1 MNWEVKTM
9 RSVTSYFNRDLLRG
23 ALLRTWPLWAAYTL
37 IWLFLLPVTLFIHL
51 SDRHIVYSRP
61 TLSYE
66 LLNTG
71 LSSGVMM
78 AAVFGIFFAMA
89 MFAYLTSPRATN
101 GMHAMPIRREGL
113 FLTHYLA
120 GLFCQVVTLLV
131 SFALAALVTAAFGVF
146 DGYAVGTG
154 LLLCVLLVLFFY
166 SFGVL
171 CMVCVGQILAGAVFY
186 GILNFL
192 FVGMEALLRSFAGN
206 FLYGYDGR
214 SSAFSTAPLSPLV
227 EIVRSLSVVYV
238 YDDAGTRFGTSYYSM
253 TYDGIDPIGPI
264 GVRVFGLGTLAAYAA
279 AGLVLAALALLL
291 YRKRRSEMTGNTVA
305 IGWLRPVFKY
315 GVALCSAFSLG
326 QLLSYFVFEL
336 TDSTYTAGALIGTI
350 ACMIFAGLIGYYAA
364 EMLLKKSFRVFKTSW
379 KGALATSAVLILI
392 GLSFPLDL
400 TGYQTRVP
408 EQSDIVSA
416 TVNLYGGNVSGSFDL
431 SGQESIAL
439 LRDAH
444 CAVITDKARQTEYN
458 RRYVPF
464 DGDTCT
470 LRITYELADGT
481 ELFRT
486 YDLSIDEALL
496 SDPSS
501 PESTLTKLAN
511 CTEITRARVLG
522 GWVPDN
528 LEELRITGG
537 YLNCSYYSDGKYS
550 HSQEAELNAAQANSA
565 FTALMQDCAAGSI
578 ESADLFT
585 ADENDCEYYLS
596 LELWYFD
603 PSDNEVRASAA
614 THAGE
619 DLYNGSFYLRVTP
632 GMVSTLRVLRG
643 LDLIELP

>member
-1 MNWEVKTM
+1 M
-9 RSVTSYFNRDLLRG
+9 RSVTSYFNRELLRG
-23 ALLRTWPLWAAYTL
+23 ALQRTWPLWAAYTL
-37 IWLFLLPVTLFIHL
+37 IWLFLLPVTLFIRL

-71 LSSGVMM
+71 LPTGVMM

-89 MFAYLTSPRATN
+89 MFAYLTNPRATN

-146 DGYAVGTG
+146 DGYAVGMG

-214 SSAFSTAPLSPLV
+214 SSAFSTAPLSPPV
-227 EIVRSLSVVYV
+227 EIASSLSVSYV
-238 YDDAGTRFGTSYYSM
+238 
-253 TYDGIDPIGPI
+253 YDGIDPIG
-264 GVRVFGLGTLAAYAA
+264 VRVFHLGTFAAYAA

-379 KGALATSAVLILI
+379 KGALATSAILILI

-416 TVNLYGGNVSGSFDL
+416 TVDLYGGNVSGSFNL

-464 DGDTCT
+464 DGDTCM

-481 ELFRT
+481 ELFRS
-486 YDLSIDEALL
+486 YDLSTDEALL

-501 PESTLTKLAN
+501 PESALTKLAN

-522 GWVPDN
+522 GWVPDH

-565 FTALMQDCAAGSI
+565 FTALMQDCDAGSI
-578 ESADLFT
+578 ESADLF
-585 ADENDCEYYLS
+585 AAEEDDCEYYLS

-603 PSDNEVRASAA
+603 PSDSEARASA
-614 THAGE
+614 TKHTGE
-619 DLYNGSFYLRVTP
+619 ELYNGSFYLRVTP
-632 GMVSTLRVLRG
+632 DMVSTLRALRG
-643 LDLIELP
+643 LNLIELP

>member
-1 MNWEVKTM
+1 M
-9 RSVTSYFNRDLLRG
+9 RSVTSYFNRELLRG
-23 ALLRTWPLWAAYTL
+23 ALQRTWPLWAAYTL
-37 IWLFLLPVTLFIHL
+37 IWLLLLPVTIFIRL

-66 LLNTG
+66 LLSTG
-71 LSSGVMM
+71 LPSGVMM

-89 MFAYLTSPRATN
+89 MFAYLTNSRATN

-146 DGYAVGTG
+146 DGYAVGMG

-192 FVGMEALLRSFAGN
+192 FVGMEVLLRSFAGN

-214 SSAFSTAPLSPLV
+214 SSAFSTAPLSPPV
-227 EIVRSLSVVYV
+227 EIASSLSVSYV
-238 YDDAGTRFGTSYYSM
+238 
-253 TYDGIDPIGPI
+253 YDGIDPIG
-264 GVRVFGLGTLAAYAA
+264 VRVFHLGTFAAYAA

-315 GVALCSAFSLG
+315 GVAFCSAFSLG

-400 TGYQTRVP
+400 TGYQSRVP

-416 TVNLYGGNVSGSFDL
+416 TVDLYGGNVSGSFNL

-464 DGDTCT
+464 NGDTCT

-481 ELFRT
+481 ELFRS

-501 PESTLTKLAN
+501 PESALTKLAN

-522 GWVPDN
+522 GWVPDH

-565 FTALMQDCAAGSI
+565 FTALMQDCDAGSI
-578 ESADLFT
+578 ESADLF
-585 ADENDCEYYLS
+585 AAEEDDCEYYLS

-603 PSDNEVRASAA
+603 PSDSEARASA
-614 THAGE
+614 TKHTGE
-619 DLYNGSFYLRVTP
+619 ELYNGSFYLRVTP
-632 GMVSTLRVLRG
+632 DMVSTLRALRG
-643 LDLIELP
+643 LNLIELP

>member
-1 MNWEVKTM
+1 MQ
-9 RSVTSYFNRDLLRG
+9 SVTSYFNRELLRG
-23 ALLRTWPLWAAYTL
+23 ALQRTWPLWAAYTL
-37 IWLFLLPVTLFIHL
+37 IWLLLLPVTLFIRL

-66 LLNTG
+66 LLSTG
-71 LSSGVMM
+71 LPSGVMM

-89 MFAYLTSPRATN
+89 MFAYLTNPRATN

-146 DGYAVGTG
+146 DGYAVGMG

-192 FVGMEALLRSFAGN
+192 FVGMEVLLRSFAGN

-214 SSAFSTAPLSPLV
+214 SSAFSTAPLSPPV
-227 EIVRSLSVVYV
+227 EIASSLSVSYV
-238 YDDAGTRFGTSYYSM
+238 
-253 TYDGIDPIGPI
+253 YDGIDPIG
-264 GVRVFGLGTLAAYAA
+264 VRVFHLGTFAAYAA

-315 GVALCSAFSLG
+315 GVAFCSAFSLG

-416 TVNLYGGNVSGSFDL
+416 TVNLYGGNVSGSFNL

-470 LRITYELADGT
+470 IRITYELADGT
-481 ELFRT
+481 ELFRS
-486 YDLSIDEALL
+486 YDLSFDEALL

-501 PESTLTKLAN
+501 PESALTKLAN

-522 GWVPDN
+522 GWVPDH

-565 FTALMQDCAAGSI
+565 FTALMQDCDAGSI
-578 ESADLFT
+578 ESADLF
-585 ADENDCEYYLS
+585 AAEEDDCEYCLS

-603 PSDNEVRASAA
+603 PSDSEARASA
-614 THAGE
+614 TKHTGE
-619 DLYNGSFYLRVTP
+619 ELYNGSFYLRVTP
-632 GMVSTLRVLRG
+632 DMVSTLRALRG
-643 LDLIELP
+643 LNLIELP

>member
-1 MNWEVKTM
+1 M
-9 RSVTSYFNRDLLRG
+9 RSVTSYFNRELLRG
-23 ALLRTWPLWAAYTL
+23 ALQRTWPLWAAYTL
-37 IWLFLLPVTLFIHL
+37 IWLLLLPVTLFIRL

-66 LLNTG
+66 LLSTG
-71 LSSGVMM
+71 LPSGVMM

-89 MFAYLTSPRATN
+89 MFAYLTNSRATN

-146 DGYAVGTG
+146 DGYAVGMG

-192 FVGMEALLRSFAGN
+192 FVGMEVLLRSFAGN

-214 SSAFSTAPLSPLV
+214 SSAFSTAPLSPPV
-227 EIVRSLSVVYV
+227 EIASSLSVSYV
-238 YDDAGTRFGTSYYSM
+238 
-253 TYDGIDPIGPI
+253 YDGIDPIG
-264 GVRVFGLGTLAAYAA
+264 VRVFHLGTFAAYAA

-400 TGYQTRVP
+400 TGYQSRVP

-416 TVNLYGGNVSGSFDL
+416 TVDLYGGNVSGSFNL

-464 DGDTCT
+464 DGDTCM

-481 ELFRT
+481 ELFRS
-486 YDLSIDEALL
+486 YDLSTDEALL

-501 PESTLTKLAN
+501 PESALTKLAN

-522 GWVPDN
+522 GWVPDH

-565 FTALMQDCAAGSI
+565 FTALMQDCDAGSI
-578 ESADLFT
+578 ESADLF
-585 ADENDCEYYLS
+585 AAEEDDCEYYLS

-603 PSDNEVRASAA
+603 PSDSEARASA
-614 THAGE
+614 TKHTGE
-619 DLYNGSFYLRVTP
+619 ELYNGSFYLRVTP
-632 GMVSTLRVLRG
+632 DMVSTLRALRG
-643 LDLIELP
+643 LNLIELP

>member
-1 MNWEVKTM
+1 M
-9 RSVTSYFNRDLLRG
+9 RSVTSYFNRELLRG
-23 ALLRTWPLWAAYTL
+23 ALQRTWPLWAAYTL
-37 IWLFLLPVTLFIHL
+37 IWLLLLPVTLFIRL

-66 LLNTG
+66 LLSTG
-71 LSSGVMM
+71 LPTGVMM

-89 MFAYLTSPRATN
+89 MFAYLTNSRATN

-146 DGYAVGTG
+146 DGYAVGMG

-192 FVGMEALLRSFAGN
+192 FVGMEVLLRSFAGN

-214 SSAFSTAPLSPLV
+214 SSAFSTAPLSPPV
-227 EIVRSLSVVYV
+227 EIASSLSVSYV
-238 YDDAGTRFGTSYYSM
+238 
-253 TYDGIDPIGPI
+253 YDGIDPIG
-264 GVRVFGLGTLAAYAA
+264 VRVFHLGTFAAYAA

-416 TVNLYGGNVSGSFDL
+416 TVDLYGGNVSGSFNL

-464 DGDTCT
+464 DGDTCM

-481 ELFRT
+481 ELFRS
-486 YDLSIDEALL
+486 YDLSTDEALL

-501 PESTLTKLAN
+501 PESALTKLAN

-522 GWVPDN
+522 GWVPDH

-550 HSQEAELNAAQANSA
+550 HNEEAELNAAQANSA
-565 FTALMQDCAAGSI
+565 FTALMQDCDAGSI
-578 ESADLFT
+578 ESADLF
-585 ADENDCEYYLS
+585 AAEEDDCEYYLS

-603 PSDNEVRASAA
+603 PSDSEARASA
-614 THAGE
+614 TKHTGE
-619 DLYNGSFYLRVTP
+619 ELYNGSFYLRVTP
-632 GMVSTLRVLRG
+632 DMVSTLRALRG
-643 LDLIELP
+643 LNLIELP

>member
-1 MNWEVKTM
+1 M
-9 RSVTSYFNRDLLRG
+9 RSVTSYFNRELLRG
-23 ALLRTWPLWAAYTL
+23 ALQRTWPLWAAYTL
-37 IWLFLLPVTLFIHL
+37 IWLLLLPVTLFIRL

-66 LLNTG
+66 LLSTG
-71 LSSGVMM
+71 LPFGVMM

-89 MFAYLTSPRATN
+89 MFAYLTNPRATN

-146 DGYAVGTG
+146 DGYAVGMG

-192 FVGMEALLRSFAGN
+192 FVGMEVLLRSFAGN

-214 SSAFSTAPLSPLV
+214 SSAFSTAPLSPPV
-227 EIVRSLSVVYV
+227 EIASSLSVSYV
-238 YDDAGTRFGTSYYSM
+238 
-253 TYDGIDPIGPI
+253 YDGIDPIG
-264 GVRVFGLGTLAAYAA
+264 VRVFHLGTFAAYAA

-416 TVNLYGGNVSGSFDL
+416 TVDLYGGNVSGSFNL

-464 DGDTCT
+464 DGDTCM

-481 ELFRT
+481 ELFRS

-501 PESTLTKLAN
+501 PESALTKLVN

-522 GWVPDN
+522 GWVPDH

-550 HSQEAELNAAQANSA
+550 HNQEAELNAAQANSA
-565 FTALMQDCAAGSI
+565 FTALMQDCDAGSI
-578 ESADLFT
+578 ESADLF
-585 ADENDCEYYLS
+585 AAEEDDCEYYLS

-603 PSDNEVRASAA
+603 PSDSEARASA
-614 THAGE
+614 TKHTGE
-619 DLYNGSFYLRVTP
+619 ELYNGSFYLRVTP
-632 GMVSTLRVLRG
+632 DMVSTLRALRG
-643 LDLIELP
+643 LNLIELP

>member
-1 MNWEVKTM
+1 MQ
-9 RSVTSYFNRDLLRG
+9 SVTSYFNRELLRG
-23 ALLRTWPLWAAYTL
+23 ALQRTWPLWAAYTL
-37 IWLFLLPVTLFIHL
+37 IWLLLLPVTLFIRL

-66 LLNTG
+66 LLSTG
-71 LSSGVMM
+71 LPSGVMM

-89 MFAYLTSPRATN
+89 MFAYLTNPRATN

-146 DGYAVGTG
+146 DGYAVGMG

-214 SSAFSTAPLSPLV
+214 SSAFSTAPLSPPV
-227 EIVRSLSVVYV
+227 EIASSLSVSYV
-238 YDDAGTRFGTSYYSM
+238 
-253 TYDGIDPIGPI
+253 YDGIDPIG
-264 GVRVFGLGTLAAYAA
+264 VRVFHLGTFAAYAA

-400 TGYQTRVP
+400 TGYQSRVP

-416 TVNLYGGNVSGSFDL
+416 TVDLYGGNVSGSFNL

-464 DGDTCT
+464 DGDTCM

-481 ELFRT
+481 ELFRS
-486 YDLSIDEALL
+486 YDLSTDEALL

-501 PESTLTKLAN
+501 PESALTKLAN

-522 GWVPDN
+522 GWVPDH

-565 FTALMQDCAAGSI
+565 FTALMQDCDAGSI
-578 ESADLFT
+578 ESADLF
-585 ADENDCEYYLS
+585 AAEEDDCEYYLS

-603 PSDNEVRASAA
+603 PSDSEARASA
-614 THAGE
+614 TKHTGE
-619 DLYNGSFYLRVTP
+619 ELYNGSFYLRVTP
-632 GMVSTLRVLRG
+632 DMVSTLRALRG
-643 LDLIELP
+643 LNLIELP

>member
-1 MNWEVKTM
+1 M

-71 LSSGVMM
+71 LPTGVMM

-89 MFAYLTSPRATN
+89 MFAYLTNPRATN

-146 DGYAVGTG
+146 DGYAVGMG

-214 SSAFSTAPLSPLV
+214 SSAFSTAPLSPPV
-227 EIVRSLSVVYV
+227 EIVSSLSVSYV
-238 YDDAGTRFGTSYYSM
+238 
-253 TYDGIDPIGPI
+253 YDGIDPIG
-264 GVRVFGLGTLAAYAA
+264 VRVLYLGTFAAYAA

-315 GVALCSAFSLG
+315 GVAFCSAFSLG

-416 TVNLYGGNVSGSFDL
+416 TVNLYGGNVSGSFNL
-431 SGQESIAL
+431 SEQESIAL

-444 CAVITDKARQTEYN
+444 CAVITDKAHQTEYN

-464 DGDTCT
+464 DGDACT

-481 ELFRT
+481 ELFRS

-501 PESTLTKLAN
+501 PESALTKLAN

-614 THAGE
+614 AHAGE

>member
-1 MNWEVKTM
+1 M
-9 RSVTSYFNRDLLRG
+9 RSVTSYFNRELLRG
-23 ALLRTWPLWAAYTL
+23 ALQRTWPLWAAYTL
-37 IWLFLLPVTLFIHL
+37 IWLLLLPVTLFIRL

-66 LLNTG
+66 LLSTG
-71 LSSGVMM
+71 LPSGAMM

-89 MFAYLTSPRATN
+89 LFAYLTNPRATN

-146 DGYAVGTG
+146 DGYAVGMG

-214 SSAFSTAPLSPLV
+214 SSAFSTAPLSPPV
-227 EIVRSLSVVYV
+227 EIASSLSVSYV
-238 YDDAGTRFGTSYYSM
+238 
-253 TYDGIDPIGPI
+253 YDGIDPIG
-264 GVRVFGLGTLAAYAA
+264 VRVFHLGTFAAYAA

-315 GVALCSAFSLG
+315 GVAFCSAFSLG

-416 TVNLYGGNVSGSFDL
+416 TVNLYGGNVSGSFNL

-481 ELFRT
+481 ELFRS

-501 PESTLTKLAN
+501 PESALTKLVN

-522 GWVPDN
+522 GWVPDH

-565 FTALMQDCAAGSI
+565 FTALMQDCDAGSI
-578 ESADLFT
+578 ESADLF
-585 ADENDCEYYLS
+585 AAEEDDCEYYLS

-603 PSDNEVRASAA
+603 PSDSEARASA
-614 THAGE
+614 TKHTGE
-619 DLYNGSFYLRVTP
+619 ELYNGSFYLRVTP
-632 GMVSTLRVLRG
+632 DMVSTLRALRG
-643 LDLIELP
+643 LNLIELP

>member
-1 MNWEVKTM
+1 M
-9 RSVTSYFNRDLLRG
+9 RSVTSYFNRELLRG
-23 ALLRTWPLWAAYTL
+23 ALQRTWPLWAAYTL
-37 IWLFLLPVTLFIHL
+37 IWLLLLPVTLFIRL

-66 LLNTG
+66 LLSTG
-71 LSSGVMM
+71 LPSGAMM

-89 MFAYLTSPRATN
+89 MFAYLTNPRATN

-146 DGYAVGTG
+146 DGYAVGMG

-192 FVGMEALLRSFAGN
+192 FVGMEVLLRSFAGN

-214 SSAFSTAPLSPLV
+214 SSAFSTAPLSPPV
-227 EIVRSLSVVYV
+227 EIASSLSVSYV
-238 YDDAGTRFGTSYYSM
+238 S
-253 TYDGIDPIGPI
+253 DGIDPIG
-264 GVRVFGLGTLAAYAA
+264 VRVFHLGTFAAYAA

-416 TVNLYGGNVSGSFDL
+416 TVDLYGGNVSGSFNL

-464 DGDTCT
+464 DGDTCM

-481 ELFRT
+481 ELFRS
-486 YDLSIDEALL
+486 YDLSTDEALL

-501 PESTLTKLAN
+501 PESALTKLAN

-522 GWVPDN
+522 GWVPDH

-550 HSQEAELNAAQANSA
+550 HNEEAELNAAQANSA
-565 FTALMQDCAAGSI
+565 FTALMQDCDAGSI
-578 ESADLFT
+578 ESADLF
-585 ADENDCEYYLS
+585 AAEEDDCEYYLS

-603 PSDNEVRASAA
+603 PSDSEARASA
-614 THAGE
+614 TKHTGE
-619 DLYNGSFYLRVTP
+619 ELYNGSFYLRVTP
-632 GMVSTLRVLRG
+632 DMVSTLRALRG
-643 LDLIELP
+643 LNLIELP

>member
-1 MNWEVKTM
+1 M
-9 RSVTSYFNRDLLRG
+9 RSVTSYFNRELLRG
-23 ALLRTWPLWAAYTL
+23 ALQRTWPLWAAYTL
-37 IWLFLLPVTLFIHL
+37 IWLLLLPVTLFIRL

-66 LLNTG
+66 LLSTG
-71 LSSGVMM
+71 LPSGAMM

-89 MFAYLTSPRATN
+89 MFAYLTNSRATN

-146 DGYAVGTG
+146 DGYAVGMG

-192 FVGMEALLRSFAGN
+192 FVGMEVLLRSFAGN

-214 SSAFSTAPLSPLV
+214 SSAFSTAPLSPPV
-227 EIVRSLSVVYV
+227 EIASSLSVSYV
-238 YDDAGTRFGTSYYSM
+238 
-253 TYDGIDPIGPI
+253 YDGIDPIG
-264 GVRVFGLGTLAAYAA
+264 VRVLYLGTFAAYAA

-315 GVALCSAFSLG
+315 GVAVCRAVSLG

-400 TGYQTRVP
+400 TGYQSRVP

-416 TVNLYGGNVSGSFDL
+416 TVDLYGGNVSGSFNL

-464 DGDTCT
+464 NGDTCT

-481 ELFRT
+481 ELFRS

-501 PESTLTKLAN
+501 PESALTKLAN

-522 GWVPDN
+522 GWVPDH

-550 HSQEAELNAAQANSA
+550 HNEEAELNAAQANSA
-565 FTALMQDCAAGSI
+565 FTALMQDCDAGSI
-578 ESADLFT
+578 ESADLF
-585 ADENDCEYYLS
+585 AAEEDDCEYYLS

-603 PSDNEVRASAA
+603 PSDSEARASA
-614 THAGE
+614 TKHTGE
-619 DLYNGSFYLRVTP
+619 ELYNGSFYLRVTP
-632 GMVSTLRVLRG
+632 DMVSTLRALRG
-643 LDLIELP
+643 LNLIELP

>member
-1 MNWEVKTM
+1 M
-9 RSVTSYFNRDLLRG
+9 RSVTSYFNRELLRG
-23 ALLRTWPLWAAYTL
+23 ALQRTWPLWAAYTL
-37 IWLFLLPVTLFIHL
+37 IWLFLLPVTLFIRL

-66 LLNTG
+66 LLSTG
-71 LSSGVMM
+71 LPSGVMM

-89 MFAYLTSPRATN
+89 LFAYLTNSRATN

-146 DGYAVGTG
+146 DGYAVGMG

-192 FVGMEALLRSFAGN
+192 FVGMEVLLRSFAGN

-214 SSAFSTAPLSPLV
+214 SSAFSTAPLSPPV
-227 EIVRSLSVVYV
+227 EIASSLSVSYV
-238 YDDAGTRFGTSYYSM
+238 
-253 TYDGIDPIGPI
+253 YDGIDPIG
-264 GVRVFGLGTLAAYAA
+264 VRVFHLGTFAAYAA

-408 EQSDIVSA
+408 EQNDIVSA
-416 TVNLYGGNVSGSFDL
+416 TVNLYGGNVRGSFNL

-464 DGDTCT
+464 NGDTCT

-481 ELFRT
+481 ELFRS
-486 YDLSIDEALL
+486 YDLSTDEALL

-501 PESTLTKLAN
+501 PESALTKLAN

-522 GWVPDN
+522 GWVPDH

-550 HSQEAELNAAQANSA
+550 HNEEAELNAAQANSA
-565 FTALMQDCAAGSI
+565 FTALMQDCDAGSI
-578 ESADLFT
+578 ESADLF
-585 ADENDCEYYLS
+585 AAEEDDCEYYLS

-603 PSDNEVRASAA
+603 PSDSEARASA
-614 THAGE
+614 TKHTGE
-619 DLYNGSFYLRVTP
+619 ELYNGSFYLRVTP
-632 GMVSTLRVLRG
+632 DMVSTLRALRG
-643 LDLIELP
+643 LNLIELP

>member
-1 MNWEVKTM
+1 M
-9 RSVTSYFNRDLLRG
+9 RSVTSYFNRELLRG
-23 ALLRTWPLWAAYTL
+23 ALQRTWPLWAAYTL
-37 IWLFLLPVTLFIHL
+37 IWLLLLPVTLFIRL

-66 LLNTG
+66 LLSTG
-71 LSSGVMM
+71 LPSGAMM

-89 MFAYLTSPRATN
+89 MFAYLTNSRATN

-146 DGYAVGTG
+146 DGYAVGIG

-192 FVGMEALLRSFAGN
+192 FVGMEVLLRSFAGN

-214 SSAFSTAPLSPLV
+214 SSAFSTAPLSPPV
-227 EIVRSLSVVYV
+227 EIASSLSVSYV
-238 YDDAGTRFGTSYYSM
+238 
-253 TYDGIDPIGPI
+253 YDGIDPIG
-264 GVRVFGLGTLAAYAA
+264 VRVLYLGTFAAYAA

-350 ACMIFAGLIGYYAA
+350 ACMIFAGLIGYYVA

-400 TGYQTRVP
+400 TGYQSRVP

-416 TVNLYGGNVSGSFDL
+416 TVDLYGGNVSGSFNL
-431 SGQESIAL
+431 SRQGSIAL

-464 DGDTCT
+464 DGDTCM

-481 ELFRT
+481 ELFRS
-486 YDLSIDEALL
+486 YDLSTDEALL

-501 PESTLTKLAN
+501 PESALTKLAN

-522 GWVPDN
+522 GWVPDH

-550 HSQEAELNAAQANSA
+550 HNEEAELNAAQANSA
-565 FTALMQDCAAGSI
+565 FTALMQDCDAGSI
-578 ESADLFT
+578 ESADLF
-585 ADENDCEYYLS
+585 AAEEDDCEYYLS

-603 PSDNEVRASAA
+603 PSDSEARASA
-614 THAGE
+614 TKHTGE
-619 DLYNGSFYLRVTP
+619 ELYNGSFYLRVTP
-632 GMVSTLRVLRG
+632 DMVSTLRALRG
-643 LDLIELP
+643 LNLIELP

>member
-1 MNWEVKTM
+1 M
-9 RSVTSYFNRDLLRG
+9 RSVTSYFNRELLRG
-23 ALLRTWPLWAAYTL
+23 ALQRTWPLWAAYTL
-37 IWLFLLPVTLFIHL
+37 IWLLLLPVTLFIRL

-71 LSSGVMM
+71 LPTGVMM

-89 MFAYLTSPRATN
+89 MFAYLTNPRATN

-146 DGYAVGTG
+146 DGYAVGMG

-214 SSAFSTAPLSPLV
+214 SSAFSTAPLSPPV
-227 EIVRSLSVVYV
+227 EIASSLSVSYV
-238 YDDAGTRFGTSYYSM
+238 
-253 TYDGIDPIGPI
+253 YDGIDPIG
-264 GVRVFGLGTLAAYAA
+264 VRVIYLGTFAAYAA

-416 TVNLYGGNVSGSFDL
+416 TVDLYGGNVSGSFNL

-481 ELFRT
+481 ELFRS

-501 PESTLTKLAN
+501 PESALTKLAN

-522 GWVPDN
+522 GWVPDH

-565 FTALMQDCAAGSI
+565 FTALMQDCDAGSI
-578 ESADLFT
+578 ESADLF
-585 ADENDCEYYLS
+585 AAEEDDCEYYLS

-603 PSDNEVRASAA
+603 PSDSEARASA
-614 THAGE
+614 TKHTGE
-619 DLYNGSFYLRVTP
+619 ELYNGSFYLRVTP
-632 GMVSTLRVLRG
+632 DMVSTLRALRG
-643 LDLIELP
+643 LNLIELP

>member
-1 MNWEVKTM
+1 MQ
-9 RSVTSYFNRDLLRG
+9 SVTSYFNRELLRG
-23 ALLRTWPLWAAYTL
+23 ALQRTWPLWAAYTL
-37 IWLFLLPVTLFIHL
+37 IWLLLLPVTIFIRL

-66 LLNTG
+66 LLSTG
-71 LSSGVMM
+71 LPTGVMM

-89 MFAYLTSPRATN
+89 MFAYLTNSRATN

-146 DGYAVGTG
+146 DGYAVGMG

-192 FVGMEALLRSFAGN
+192 FVGMEVLLRSFAGN

-214 SSAFSTAPLSPLV
+214 SSAFSTAPLSPPV
-227 EIVRSLSVVYV
+227 EIASSLSVSYV
-238 YDDAGTRFGTSYYSM
+238 
-253 TYDGIDPIGPI
+253 YDGIDPIG
-264 GVRVFGLGTLAAYAA
+264 VRVFHLGTFAAYAA

-315 GVALCSAFSLG
+315 GVAFCSAFSLG

-400 TGYQTRVP
+400 TGYQSRVP

-416 TVNLYGGNVSGSFDL
+416 TVDLYGGNVSGSFNL

-464 DGDTCT
+464 DGDTCM

-481 ELFRT
+481 ELFRS

-501 PESTLTKLAN
+501 PESALTKLAN

-522 GWVPDN
+522 GWVPDH

-550 HSQEAELNAAQANSA
+550 HNQEAELNAAQANSA
-565 FTALMQDCAAGSI
+565 FTALMQDCDAGSI
-578 ESADLFT
+578 ESADLF
-585 ADENDCEYYLS
+585 AAEEDDCEYYLS

-603 PSDNEVRASAA
+603 PSDSEARASA
-614 THAGE
+614 TKHTGE
-619 DLYNGSFYLRVTP
+619 ELYNGSFYLRVKP
-632 GMVSTLRVLRG
+632 DMVSTLRALRG
-643 LDLIELP
+643 LNLIELP

>member
-1 MNWEVKTM
+1 M
-9 RSVTSYFNRDLLRG
+9 RSVTSYFNRELLRG
-23 ALLRTWPLWAAYTL
+23 ALQRTWPLWAAYTL
-37 IWLFLLPVTLFIHL
+37 IWLLLLPVTLFIRL

-66 LLNTG
+66 LLSTG
-71 LSSGVMM
+71 LPSGVMM

-89 MFAYLTSPRATN
+89 MFAYLTNSRATN

-146 DGYAVGTG
+146 DGYAVGMG

-192 FVGMEALLRSFAGN
+192 FVGMEVLLRSFAGN

-214 SSAFSTAPLSPLV
+214 SSAFSTAPLSPPV
-227 EIVRSLSVVYV
+227 EIASSLSVSYV
-238 YDDAGTRFGTSYYSM
+238 
-253 TYDGIDPIGPI
+253 YDGIDPIG
-264 GVRVFGLGTLAAYAA
+264 VRVFHLGTFAAYAA

-416 TVNLYGGNVSGSFDL
+416 TVNLYGGNVRGSFNL

-464 DGDTCT
+464 NGDTCT

-481 ELFRT
+481 ELFRS
-486 YDLSIDEALL
+486 YDLSTDEALL

-501 PESTLTKLAN
+501 PESALTKLAN

-522 GWVPDN
+522 GWVPDH

-550 HSQEAELNAAQANSA
+550 HNEEAELNAAQANSA
-565 FTALMQDCAAGSI
+565 FTALMQDCDAGSI
-578 ESADLFT
+578 ESADLF
-585 ADENDCEYYLS
+585 AAEEDDCEYYLS

-603 PSDNEVRASAA
+603 PSDSEARASA
-614 THAGE
+614 TKHTGE
-619 DLYNGSFYLRVTP
+619 ELYNGSFYLRVTP
-632 GMVSTLRVLRG
+632 DMVSTLRALRG
-643 LDLIELP
+643 LNLIELP

>member
-1 MNWEVKTM
+1 M

-71 LSSGVMM
+71 LPTGVMM

-89 MFAYLTSPRATN
+89 MFAYLTNPRATN

-146 DGYAVGTG
+146 DGYAVGMG

-214 SSAFSTAPLSPLV
+214 SSAFSTAPLSPPV
-227 EIVRSLSVVYV
+227 EIASSLSVSYV
-238 YDDAGTRFGTSYYSM
+238 
-253 TYDGIDPIGPI
+253 YDGIDPIG
-264 GVRVFGLGTLAAYAA
+264 VRVFHLGTFAAYAA

-400 TGYQTRVP
+400 TGYQSRVP

-416 TVNLYGGNVSGSFDL
+416 TVDLYGGNVSGSFNL

-464 DGDTCT
+464 NGDTCT

-481 ELFRT
+481 ELFRS

-501 PESTLTKLAN
+501 PESALTKLAN

-522 GWVPDN
+522 GWVPDH

-550 HSQEAELNAAQANSA
+550 HNEEAELNAAQANSA
-565 FTALMQDCAAGSI
+565 FTALMQDCDAGSI
-578 ESADLFT
+578 ESADLF
-585 ADENDCEYYLS
+585 AAEEDDCEYYLS

-603 PSDNEVRASAA
+603 PSDSEARASA
-614 THAGE
+614 TKHTGE
-619 DLYNGSFYLRVTP
+619 ELYNGSFYLRVTP
-632 GMVSTLRVLRG
+632 DMVSTLRALRG
-643 LDLIELP
+643 LNLIELP

>member
-1 MNWEVKTM
+1 M
-9 RSVTSYFNRDLLRG
+9 RSVTSYFNRELLRG
-23 ALLRTWPLWAAYTL
+23 ALQRTWPLWAAYTL
-37 IWLFLLPVTLFIHL
+37 IWLLLLPVTLFIRL

-66 LLNTG
+66 LLSTG
-71 LSSGVMM
+71 LPSGAMM

-89 MFAYLTSPRATN
+89 MFAYLTNSRATN

-146 DGYAVGTG
+146 DGYAVGMG

-192 FVGMEALLRSFAGN
+192 FVGMEVLLRSFAGN

-214 SSAFSTAPLSPLV
+214 SSAFSTAPLSPPV
-227 EIVRSLSVVYV
+227 EIASSLSVSYV
-238 YDDAGTRFGTSYYSM
+238 
-253 TYDGIDPIGPI
+253 YDGIDPIG
-264 GVRVFGLGTLAAYAA
+264 VRVFHLGTFAAYAA

-315 GVALCSAFSLG
+315 GVAFCSAFSLG

-400 TGYQTRVP
+400 TGYQSRVP

-416 TVNLYGGNVSGSFDL
+416 TVDLYGGNVSGSFNL

-464 DGDTCT
+464 NGDTCT

-481 ELFRT
+481 ELFRS
-486 YDLSIDEALL
+486 YDLSTDEALL

-501 PESTLTKLAN
+501 PESALTKLAN

-522 GWVPDN
+522 GWVPDH

-550 HSQEAELNAAQANSA
+550 HNEEAELNAAQANSA
-565 FTALMQDCAAGSI
+565 FTALMQDCDAGSI
-578 ESADLFT
+578 ESADLF
-585 ADENDCEYYLS
+585 AAEEDDCEYYLS

-603 PSDNEVRASAA
+603 PSDSEARASA
-614 THAGE
+614 TKHTGE
-619 DLYNGSFYLRVTP
+619 ELYNGSFYLRVTP
-632 GMVSTLRVLRG
+632 DMVSTLRALRG
-643 LDLIELP
+643 LNLIELP

>member
-1 MNWEVKTM
+1 M
-9 RSVTSYFNRDLLRG
+9 RSVTSYFNRELLRG
-23 ALLRTWPLWAAYTL
+23 ALQRTWPLWAAYTL
-37 IWLFLLPVTLFIHL
+37 IWLLLLPVTIFIRL

-66 LLNTG
+66 LLSTG
-71 LSSGVMM
+71 LPSGAMM

-89 MFAYLTSPRATN
+89 MFAYLTNSRATN

-146 DGYAVGTG
+146 DGYAVGMG

-192 FVGMEALLRSFAGN
+192 FVGMEVLLRSFAGN

-214 SSAFSTAPLSPLV
+214 SSAFSTAPLSPPV
-227 EIVRSLSVVYV
+227 EIASSLSVSYV
-238 YDDAGTRFGTSYYSM
+238 
-253 TYDGIDPIGPI
+253 YDGIDPIG
-264 GVRVFGLGTLAAYAA
+264 VRVLYLGTFAAYAA

-400 TGYQTRVP
+400 TGYQSRVP

-416 TVNLYGGNVSGSFDL
+416 TVDLYGGNVSGSFNL

-481 ELFRT
+481 ELFRS

-501 PESTLTKLAN
+501 PESALTKLAN

-522 GWVPDN
+522 GWVPDH

-550 HSQEAELNAAQANSA
+550 HNEEAELNAAQANSA
-565 FTALMQDCAAGSI
+565 FTALMQDCDAGSI
-578 ESADLFT
+578 ESADLF
-585 ADENDCEYYLS
+585 AAEEDDCEYYLS

-603 PSDNEVRASAA
+603 PSDSEARASA
-614 THAGE
+614 TKHTGE
-619 DLYNGSFYLRVTP
+619 ELYNGSFYLRVTP
-632 GMVSTLRVLRG
+632 DMVSTLRALRG
-643 LDLIELP
+643 LNLIELP

>member
-1 MNWEVKTM
+1 M

-227 EIVRSLSVVYV
+227 EIVRSLSVVYI
-238 YDDAGTRFGTSYYSM
+238 YDDAGTRFGTTYYS
-253 TYDGIDPIGPI
+253 TAYDGIDPLGPI

-408 EQSDIVSA
+408 EQNDIVSA

-603 PSDNEVRASAA
+603 PSDNEARASAA
-614 THAGE
+614 AHAGE

>member
-1 MNWEVKTM
+1 M
-9 RSVTSYFNRDLLRG
+9 RSVTSYFNRELLRG
-23 ALLRTWPLWAAYTL
+23 ALQRTWPLGAAYTL
-37 IWLFLLPVTLFIHL
+37 IWLLLLPVTIFIRL

-66 LLNTG
+66 LLSTG
-71 LSSGVMM
+71 LPSGAMM

-89 MFAYLTSPRATN
+89 MFAYLTNSRATN

-146 DGYAVGTG
+146 DGYAVGMG

-192 FVGMEALLRSFAGN
+192 FVGMEVLLRSFAGN

-214 SSAFSTAPLSPLV
+214 SSAFSTAPLSPPV
-227 EIVRSLSVVYV
+227 EIASSLSVSYV
-238 YDDAGTRFGTSYYSM
+238 
-253 TYDGIDPIGPI
+253 YDGIDPIG
-264 GVRVFGLGTLAAYAA
+264 VRVFHLGTFAAYAA

-400 TGYQTRVP
+400 TGYQSRVP

-416 TVNLYGGNVSGSFDL
+416 TVDLYGGNVSGSFNL

-464 DGDTCT
+464 DGDTCM

-481 ELFRT
+481 ELFRS

-501 PESTLTKLAN
+501 PESALTKLAN

-522 GWVPDN
+522 GWVPDH

-550 HSQEAELNAAQANSA
+550 HNEEAELNAAQANSA
-565 FTALMQDCAAGSI
+565 FTALMQDCDAGSI
-578 ESADLFT
+578 ESADLF
-585 ADENDCEYYLS
+585 AAEEDDCEYYLS

-603 PSDNEVRASAA
+603 PSDSEARASA
-614 THAGE
+614 TKHTGE
-619 DLYNGSFYLRVTP
+619 ELYNGSFYLRVTP
-632 GMVSTLRVLRG
+632 DMVSTLRALRG
-643 LDLIELP
+643 LNLIELP

>member
-1 MNWEVKTM
+1 M
-9 RSVTSYFNRDLLRG
+9 RSVTSYFNRELLRG
-23 ALLRTWPLWAAYTL
+23 ALQRTWPLWAAYTL
-37 IWLFLLPVTLFIHL
+37 IWLFLLPVTLFIRL

-66 LLNTG
+66 LLSTG
-71 LSSGVMM
+71 LPSGVMM

-89 MFAYLTSPRATN
+89 MFAYLTNPRATN

-146 DGYAVGTG
+146 DGYAVGMG

-192 FVGMEALLRSFAGN
+192 FVGMEVLLRSFAGN

-214 SSAFSTAPLSPLV
+214 SSAFSTAPLSPPV
-227 EIVRSLSVVYV
+227 EIASSLSVSYV
-238 YDDAGTRFGTSYYSM
+238 
-253 TYDGIDPIGPI
+253 YDGIDPIG
-264 GVRVFGLGTLAAYAA
+264 VRVFHLGTFAAYAA

-315 GVALCSAFSLG
+315 GVAFCSAFSLG

-379 KGALATSAVLILI
+379 KGALATSAILILI

-416 TVNLYGGNVSGSFDL
+416 TVNLYGGNVRGSFNL

-464 DGDTCT
+464 NGDTCT

-481 ELFRT
+481 ELFRS
-486 YDLSIDEALL
+486 YDLSTDEALL

-501 PESTLTKLAN
+501 PESALTKLAN

-565 FTALMQDCAAGSI
+565 FTALMQDCDAGSI
-578 ESADLFT
+578 ESADLF
-585 ADENDCEYYLS
+585 AAEEDDCEYYLS

-603 PSDNEVRASAA
+603 PSDSEARASA
-614 THAGE
+614 TKHTGE
-619 DLYNGSFYLRVTP
+619 ELYNGSFYLRVTP
-632 GMVSTLRVLRG
+632 DMVSTLRALRG
-643 LDLIELP
+643 LNLIELP

>member
-1 MNWEVKTM
+1 M
-9 RSVTSYFNRDLLRG
+9 RSVTSYFNRELLRG
-23 ALLRTWPLWAAYTL
+23 ALQRTWPLWAAYTL
-37 IWLFLLPVTLFIHL
+37 IWLLLLPVTLFIRL

-66 LLNTG
+66 LLSTG
-71 LSSGVMM
+71 LPSGVMM

-89 MFAYLTSPRATN
+89 MFAYLTNSRATN

-146 DGYAVGTG
+146 DGYAVGMG

-192 FVGMEALLRSFAGN
+192 FVGMEVLLRSFAGN

-214 SSAFSTAPLSPLV
+214 SSAFSTAPLSPPV
-227 EIVRSLSVVYV
+227 EIASSLSVSYV
-238 YDDAGTRFGTSYYSM
+238 
-253 TYDGIDPIGPI
+253 YDGIDPIG
-264 GVRVFGLGTLAAYAA
+264 VRVFHLGTFAAYAA

-400 TGYQTRVP
+400 TGYQSRVP

-416 TVNLYGGNVSGSFDL
+416 TVDLYGGNVSGSFNL

-444 CAVITDKARQTEYN
+444 CAVITDKARQTE
-458 RRYVPF
+458 
-464 DGDTCT
+464 
-470 LRITYELADGT
+470 
-481 ELFRT
+481 
-486 YDLSIDEALL
+486 
-496 SDPSS
+496 
-501 PESTLTKLAN
+501 
-511 CTEITRARVLG
+511 
-522 GWVPDN
+522 
-528 LEELRITGG
+528 
-537 YLNCSYYSDGKYS
+537 
-550 HSQEAELNAAQANSA
+550 
-565 FTALMQDCAAGSI
+565 
-578 ESADLFT
+578 
-585 ADENDCEYYLS
+585 
-596 LELWYFD
+596 
-603 PSDNEVRASAA
+603 
-614 THAGE
+614 
-619 DLYNGSFYLRVTP
+619 
-632 GMVSTLRVLRG
+632 
-643 LDLIELP
+643 

>member
-1 MNWEVKTM
+1 M
-9 RSVTSYFNRDLLRG
+9 RSVTSYFNRELLRG
-23 ALLRTWPLWAAYTL
+23 ALQRTWPLWAAYTL
-37 IWLFLLPVTLFIHL
+37 IWLLLLPVTIFIRL

-71 LSSGVMM
+71 LPTGVMM

-89 MFAYLTSPRATN
+89 MFAYLTNPRATN

-146 DGYAVGTG
+146 DGYAVGMG

-192 FVGMEALLRSFAGN
+192 FVGMEVLLRSFAGN

-214 SSAFSTAPLSPLV
+214 SSAFSTAPLSPPV
-227 EIVRSLSVVYV
+227 EIASSLSVSYV
-238 YDDAGTRFGTSYYSM
+238 
-253 TYDGIDPIGPI
+253 YDGIDPIG
-264 GVRVFGLGTLAAYAA
+264 VRVLYLGTFAAYAA

-400 TGYQTRVP
+400 TGYQSRVP

-416 TVNLYGGNVSGSFDL
+416 TVNLYGGNVSGSFNL

-464 DGDTCT
+464 NGDTCT

-481 ELFRT
+481 ELFRS
-486 YDLSIDEALL
+486 YDLSTDEALL

-501 PESTLTKLAN
+501 PESALTKLAN

-522 GWVPDN
+522 GWVPDH

-550 HSQEAELNAAQANSA
+550 HNEEAELNAAQANSA
-565 FTALMQDCAAGSI
+565 FTALMQDCDAGSI
-578 ESADLFT
+578 ESADLF
-585 ADENDCEYYLS
+585 AAEEDDCEYYLS

-603 PSDNEVRASAA
+603 PSDSEARASA
-614 THAGE
+614 TKHTGE
-619 DLYNGSFYLRVTP
+619 ELYNGSFYLRVTP
-632 GMVSTLRVLRG
+632 DMVSTLRALRG
-643 LDLIELP
+643 LNLIELP

>member
-1 MNWEVKTM
+1 M
-9 RSVTSYFNRDLLRG
+9 RSVTSYFNRELLRG
-23 ALLRTWPLWAAYTL
+23 ALQRTWPLWAAYTL
-37 IWLFLLPVTLFIHL
+37 IWLLLLPVTIFIRL

-66 LLNTG
+66 LLSTG
-71 LSSGVMM
+71 LPSGAMM

-89 MFAYLTSPRATN
+89 LFAYLTNSRATN

-146 DGYAVGTG
+146 DGYAVGMG

-214 SSAFSTAPLSPLV
+214 SSAFSTAPLSPPV
-227 EIVRSLSVVYV
+227 EIASSLSVSYV
-238 YDDAGTRFGTSYYSM
+238 
-253 TYDGIDPIGPI
+253 YDGIDPIG
-264 GVRVFGLGTLAAYAA
+264 VRVLYLGTFAAYAA

-350 ACMIFAGLIGYYAA
+350 ACMIFAGLIGYYVA

-400 TGYQTRVP
+400 TGYQSRVP

-416 TVNLYGGNVSGSFDL
+416 TVDLYGGNVSGSFNL

-444 CAVITDKARQTEYN
+444 CTVITDKARQTEYN

-464 DGDTCT
+464 NGDTCT

-481 ELFRT
+481 ELFRS
-486 YDLSIDEALL
+486 YDLSTDEALL

-501 PESTLTKLAN
+501 PESALTKLAN

-522 GWVPDN
+522 GWVPDH

-565 FTALMQDCAAGSI
+565 FTALMQDCDAGSI
-578 ESADLFT
+578 ESADLF
-585 ADENDCEYYLS
+585 AAEEDDCEYYLS

-603 PSDNEVRASAA
+603 PSDSEARASA
-614 THAGE
+614 TKHTGE
-619 DLYNGSFYLRVTP
+619 ELYNGSFYLRVTP
-632 GMVSTLRVLRG
+632 DMVSTLRALRG
-643 LDLIELP
+643 LNLIELP

>member
-1 MNWEVKTM
+1 M
-9 RSVTSYFNRDLLRG
+9 RSVTSYFNRELLRG
-23 ALLRTWPLWAAYTL
+23 ALQRTWPLWAAYTL
-37 IWLFLLPVTLFIHL
+37 IWLLLLPVTIFIRL

-66 LLNTG
+66 LLSTG
-71 LSSGVMM
+71 LPSGVMM

-146 DGYAVGTG
+146 DGYAVGMG

-214 SSAFSTAPLSPLV
+214 SSAFSTAPLSPPV
-227 EIVRSLSVVYV
+227 EIASSLSVSYV
-238 YDDAGTRFGTSYYSM
+238 
-253 TYDGIDPIGPI
+253 YDGIDPIG
-264 GVRVFGLGTLAAYAA
+264 VRVFHLGTFAAYAA

-379 KGALATSAVLILI
+379 KGALATSAILILI

-400 TGYQTRVP
+400 TGYQSRVP

-416 TVNLYGGNVSGSFDL
+416 TVDLYGGNVSGSFNL
-431 SGQESIAL
+431 SEQESIAL

-481 ELFRT
+481 ELFRS

-501 PESTLTKLAN
+501 PESALTKLAN

-565 FTALMQDCAAGSI
+565 FTALMQDCDAGSI
-578 ESADLFT
+578 ESADLF
-585 ADENDCEYYLS
+585 AAEEDDCEYYLS

-603 PSDNEVRASAA
+603 PSDSEARASA
-614 THAGE
+614 TKHTGE
-619 DLYNGSFYLRVTP
+619 ELYNGSFYLRVTP
-632 GMVSTLRVLRG
+632 DMVSTLRALRG
-643 LDLIELP
+643 LNLIELP

>member
-1 MNWEVKTM
+1 MQ
-9 RSVTSYFNRDLLRG
+9 SVTSYFNRELLRG
-23 ALLRTWPLWAAYTL
+23 ALQRTWPLWAAYTL
-37 IWLFLLPVTLFIHL
+37 IWLLLLPVTLFIRL

-66 LLNTG
+66 LLSTG
-71 LSSGVMM
+71 LPSGVMM

-89 MFAYLTSPRATN
+89 MFAYLTNSRATN

-146 DGYAVGTG
+146 DGYAVGMG

-192 FVGMEALLRSFAGN
+192 FVGMEVLLRSFAGN

-214 SSAFSTAPLSPLV
+214 SSAFSTAPLSPPV
-227 EIVRSLSVVYV
+227 EIASSLSVSYV
-238 YDDAGTRFGTSYYSM
+238 
-253 TYDGIDPIGPI
+253 YDGIDPIG
-264 GVRVFGLGTLAAYAA
+264 VRVFHLGTFAAYAA

-416 TVNLYGGNVSGSFDL
+416 TVDLYGGNVSGSFNL

-464 DGDTCT
+464 DGDTCM

-481 ELFRT
+481 ELFRS
-486 YDLSIDEALL
+486 YDLSTDEALL

-501 PESTLTKLAN
+501 PESALTKLAN

-522 GWVPDN
+522 GWVPDH

-565 FTALMQDCAAGSI
+565 FTALMQDCDAGSI
-578 ESADLFT
+578 ESADLF
-585 ADENDCEYYLS
+585 AAEEDDCEYYLS

-603 PSDNEVRASAA
+603 PSDSEARASA
-614 THAGE
+614 TKHTGE
-619 DLYNGSFYLRVTP
+619 ELYNGSFYLRVKP
-632 GMVSTLRVLRG
+632 DMVSTLRALRG
-643 LDLIELP
+643 LNLIELP

>member
-1 MNWEVKTM
+1 MQ
-9 RSVTSYFNRDLLRG
+9 SVTSYFNRELLRG
-23 ALLRTWPLWAAYTL
+23 ALQRTWPLGAAYTL
-37 IWLFLLPVTLFIHL
+37 IWLLLLPVTLFIRL

-66 LLNTG
+66 LLSTG
-71 LSSGVMM
+71 LPSGAMM

-89 MFAYLTSPRATN
+89 MFAYLTNSRATN

-146 DGYAVGTG
+146 DGYAVGMG

-192 FVGMEALLRSFAGN
+192 FVGMEVLLRSFAGN

-214 SSAFSTAPLSPLV
+214 SSAFSTAPLSPPV
-227 EIVRSLSVVYV
+227 EIASSLSVSYV
-238 YDDAGTRFGTSYYSM
+238 
-253 TYDGIDPIGPI
+253 YDGIDPIG
-264 GVRVFGLGTLAAYAA
+264 VRVFHLGTFAAYAA

-400 TGYQTRVP
+400 TGYQSRVP

-416 TVNLYGGNVSGSFDL
+416 TVNLYGGNVSGSFNL

-464 DGDTCT
+464 DGDTCM

-481 ELFRT
+481 ELFRS
-486 YDLSIDEALL
+486 YDLSTDEALL

-501 PESTLTKLAN
+501 PESALTKLAN

-522 GWVPDN
+522 GWVPDH

-550 HSQEAELNAAQANSA
+550 HNEEAELNAAQANSA
-565 FTALMQDCAAGSI
+565 CTALMQDCAAGSI
-578 ESADLFT
+578 ESADLF
-585 ADENDCEYYLS
+585 AAEEDDCEYYLS

-603 PSDNEVRASAA
+603 PSDSEARASA
-614 THAGE
+614 TKHTGE
-619 DLYNGSFYLRVTP
+619 ELYNGSFYLRVTP
-632 GMVSTLRVLRG
+632 DMVSTLRALRG
-643 LDLIELP
+643 LNLIELP

>member
-1 MNWEVKTM
+1 M
-9 RSVTSYFNRDLLRG
+9 RSVTSYFNRELLRG
-23 ALLRTWPLWAAYTL
+23 ALQRTWPLWAAYTL
-37 IWLFLLPVTLFIHL
+37 IWLLLLPVTLFIRL

-66 LLNTG
+66 LLSTG
-71 LSSGVMM
+71 LPSGAMM

-89 MFAYLTSPRATN
+89 MFAYLTNSRATN

-146 DGYAVGTG
+146 DGYAVGMG

-192 FVGMEALLRSFAGN
+192 FVGMEVLLRSFAGN

-214 SSAFSTAPLSPLV
+214 SSAFSTAPLSPPV
-227 EIVRSLSVVYV
+227 EIASSLSVSYV
-238 YDDAGTRFGTSYYSM
+238 
-253 TYDGIDPIGPI
+253 YDGIDPIG
-264 GVRVFGLGTLAAYAA
+264 VRVFHLGTFAAYAA

-379 KGALATSAVLILI
+379 KGALATSAILILI

-416 TVNLYGGNVSGSFDL
+416 TVDLYGGNVSGSFNL

-464 DGDTCT
+464 DGDTCM

-481 ELFRT
+481 ELFRS
-486 YDLSIDEALL
+486 YDLSTDEALL

-501 PESTLTKLAN
+501 PESALTKLAN

-522 GWVPDN
+522 GWVPDH

-550 HSQEAELNAAQANSA
+550 HNEEAELNAAQANSA
-565 FTALMQDCAAGSI
+565 FTALMQDCDAGSI
-578 ESADLFT
+578 ESADLF
-585 ADENDCEYYLS
+585 AAEEDDCEYYLS

-603 PSDNEVRASAA
+603 PSDSEARASA
-614 THAGE
+614 TKHTGE
-619 DLYNGSFYLRVTP
+619 ELYNGSFYLRVTP
-632 GMVSTLRVLRG
+632 DMVSTLRALRG
-643 LDLIELP
+643 LNLIELP

>member
-1 MNWEVKTM
+1 M
-9 RSVTSYFNRDLLRG
+9 RSVTSYFNRELLRG
-23 ALLRTWPLWAAYTL
+23 ALQRTWPLWAAYTL
-37 IWLFLLPVTLFIHL
+37 IWLLLLPVTLFIRL

-71 LSSGVMM
+71 LPTGVMM

-89 MFAYLTSPRATN
+89 MFAYLTNPRATN

-146 DGYAVGTG
+146 DGYAVGMG

-192 FVGMEALLRSFAGN
+192 FVGMEVLLRSFAGN

-214 SSAFSTAPLSPLV
+214 SSAFSTAPLSPPV
-227 EIVRSLSVVYV
+227 EIASSLSVSYV
-238 YDDAGTRFGTSYYSM
+238 
-253 TYDGIDPIGPI
+253 YDGIDPIG
-264 GVRVFGLGTLAAYAA
+264 VRVFHLGTFAAYAA

-400 TGYQTRVP
+400 TGYQSRVP

-416 TVNLYGGNVSGSFDL
+416 TVDLYGGNVSGSFNL

-464 DGDTCT
+464 DGDTCM

-481 ELFRT
+481 ELFRS
-486 YDLSIDEALL
+486 YDLSTDEALL

-501 PESTLTKLAN
+501 PESALTKLAN

-522 GWVPDN
+522 GWVPDH

-565 FTALMQDCAAGSI
+565 FTALMQDCDAGSI
-578 ESADLFT
+578 ESADLF
-585 ADENDCEYYLS
+585 AAEEDDCEYYLS

-603 PSDNEVRASAA
+603 PSDSEARASA
-614 THAGE
+614 TKHTGE
-619 DLYNGSFYLRVTP
+619 ELYNGSFYLRVTP
-632 GMVSTLRVLRG
+632 DMVSTLRALRG
-643 LDLIELP
+643 LNLIELP

>member
-1 MNWEVKTM
+1 MQ
-9 RSVTSYFNRDLLRG
+9 SVTSYFNRELLRG
-23 ALLRTWPLWAAYTL
+23 ALQRTWPLWAAYTL
-37 IWLFLLPVTLFIHL
+37 IWLLLLPVTLFIRL

-66 LLNTG
+66 LLSTG
-71 LSSGVMM
+71 LPSGVMM

-89 MFAYLTSPRATN
+89 MFAYLTNSRATN

-146 DGYAVGTG
+146 DGYAVGMG

-192 FVGMEALLRSFAGN
+192 FVGMEVLLRSFAGN

-214 SSAFSTAPLSPLV
+214 SSAFSTAPLSPPV
-227 EIVRSLSVVYV
+227 EIASSLSVSYV
-238 YDDAGTRFGTSYYSM
+238 
-253 TYDGIDPIGPI
+253 YDGIDPIG
-264 GVRVFGLGTLAAYAA
+264 VRVFHLGTFAAYAA

-416 TVNLYGGNVSGSFDL
+416 TVDLYGGNVSGSFNL

-464 DGDTCT
+464 DGDTCM

-481 ELFRT
+481 ELFRS

-501 PESTLTKLAN
+501 PESALTKLAN

-522 GWVPDN
+522 GWVPDH

-550 HSQEAELNAAQANSA
+550 HNEEAELNAAQANSA
-565 FTALMQDCAAGSI
+565 FTALMQDCDAGSI
-578 ESADLFT
+578 ESADLF
-585 ADENDCEYYLS
+585 AAEEDDCEYYLS

-603 PSDNEVRASAA
+603 PSDSEARASA
-614 THAGE
+614 TKHTGE
-619 DLYNGSFYLRVTP
+619 ELYNGSFYLRVTP
-632 GMVSTLRVLRG
+632 DMVSTLRALRG
-643 LDLIELP
+643 LNLIELP

>member
-1 MNWEVKTM
+1 M
-9 RSVTSYFNRDLLRG
+9 RSVTSYFNRELLRG
-23 ALLRTWPLWAAYTL
+23 ALQRTWPLWAAYTL
-37 IWLFLLPVTLFIHL
+37 IWLLLLPVTLFIRL

-71 LSSGVMM
+71 LPTGVMM

-89 MFAYLTSPRATN
+89 LFAYLTNSRATN

-146 DGYAVGTG
+146 DGYAVGMG

-192 FVGMEALLRSFAGN
+192 FVGMEVLLRSFAGN

-214 SSAFSTAPLSPLV
+214 SSAFSTAPLSPPV
-227 EIVRSLSVVYV
+227 EIASSLSVSYV
-238 YDDAGTRFGTSYYSM
+238 
-253 TYDGIDPIGPI
+253 YDGIDPIG
-264 GVRVFGLGTLAAYAA
+264 VRVFHLGTFAAYAA

-416 TVNLYGGNVSGSFDL
+416 TVDLYGGNVSGSFNL

-464 DGDTCT
+464 DGDTCM

-481 ELFRT
+481 ELFRS
-486 YDLSIDEALL
+486 YDLSTDEALL

-501 PESTLTKLAN
+501 PESALTKLAN

-522 GWVPDN
+522 GWVPDH

-550 HSQEAELNAAQANSA
+550 HNEEAELNAAQANSA
-565 FTALMQDCAAGSI
+565 FTALMQDCDAGSI
-578 ESADLFT
+578 ESADLF
-585 ADENDCEYYLS
+585 AAEEDDCEYYLS

-603 PSDNEVRASAA
+603 PSDSEARASA
-614 THAGE
+614 TKHTGE
-619 DLYNGSFYLRVTP
+619 ELYNGSFYLRVTP
-632 GMVSTLRVLRG
+632 DMVSTLRALRG
-643 LDLIELP
+643 LNLIELP

>member
-1 MNWEVKTM
+1 M
-9 RSVTSYFNRDLLRG
+9 RSVTSYFNRELLRG
-23 ALLRTWPLWAAYTL
+23 ALQRTWPLWAAYTL
-37 IWLFLLPVTLFIHL
+37 IWLLLLPVTLFIRL

-66 LLNTG
+66 LLSTG
-71 LSSGVMM
+71 LPSGAMM

-89 MFAYLTSPRATN
+89 MFAYLTNSRATN

-146 DGYAVGTG
+146 DGYAVGMG

-192 FVGMEALLRSFAGN
+192 FVGMEVLLRSFAGN

-214 SSAFSTAPLSPLV
+214 SSAFSTAPLSPPV
-227 EIVRSLSVVYV
+227 EIASSLSVSYV
-238 YDDAGTRFGTSYYSM
+238 
-253 TYDGIDPIGPI
+253 YDGIDPIG
-264 GVRVFGLGTLAAYAA
+264 VRVFHLGTFAAYAA

-400 TGYQTRVP
+400 TGYQSRVP

-416 TVNLYGGNVSGSFDL
+416 TVDLYGGNVSGSFNL

-464 DGDTCT
+464 DGDTCM

-481 ELFRT
+481 ELFRS

-501 PESTLTKLAN
+501 PESALTKLAN

-522 GWVPDN
+522 GWVPDH

-550 HSQEAELNAAQANSA
+550 HNEEAELNAAQANSA
-565 FTALMQDCAAGSI
+565 FTALMQDCDAGSI
-578 ESADLFT
+578 ESADLF
-585 ADENDCEYYLS
+585 AAEEDDCEYYLS

-603 PSDNEVRASAA
+603 PSDSEARASA
-614 THAGE
+614 TKHTGE
-619 DLYNGSFYLRVTP
+619 ELYNGSFYLRVTP
-632 GMVSTLRVLRG
+632 DMVSTLRALRG
-643 LDLIELP
+643 LNLIELP

>member
-1 MNWEVKTM
+1 M
-9 RSVTSYFNRDLLRG
+9 RSVTSYFNRELLRG

-238 YDDAGTRFGTSYYSM
+238 YDDAGTRFGTTYYSS
-253 TYDGIDPIGPI
+253 TYDGIDPLGPT

-603 PSDNEVRASAA
+603 PSDNEARASAA

-619 DLYNGSFYLRVTP
+619 ELYNGSFYLRVTP

>member
-1 MNWEVKTM
+1 M

-37 IWLFLLPVTLFIHL
+37 IWLLLLPVTLFIRL

-408 EQSDIVSA
+408 EQNDIVSA

-603 PSDNEVRASAA
+603 PSDNEARASAA
-614 THAGE
+614 AHAGE

>member
-1 MNWEVKTM
+1 M
-9 RSVTSYFNRDLLRG
+9 RSVTSYFNRELLRG
-23 ALLRTWPLWAAYTL
+23 ALQRTWPLWAAYTL
-37 IWLFLLPVTLFIHL
+37 IWLLLLPVTLFIRL

-66 LLNTG
+66 LLSTG
-71 LSSGVMM
+71 LPSGAMM

-89 MFAYLTSPRATN
+89 MFAYLTNSRATN

-146 DGYAVGTG
+146 DGYAVGMG

-192 FVGMEALLRSFAGN
+192 FVGMEVLLRSFAGN

-214 SSAFSTAPLSPLV
+214 SSAFSTAPLSPPV
-227 EIVRSLSVVYV
+227 EIASSLSVSYV
-238 YDDAGTRFGTSYYSM
+238 
-253 TYDGIDPIGPI
+253 YDGIDPIG
-264 GVRVFGLGTLAAYAA
+264 VRVFHLGTFAAYAA
-279 AGLVLAALALLL
+279 AGLVLPAFALLL

-400 TGYQTRVP
+400 TGYQSRVP

-416 TVNLYGGNVSGSFDL
+416 TVDLYGGNVSGSFNL

-444 CAVITDKARQTEYN
+444 CAIITDKARQTEYN

-464 DGDTCT
+464 DGDTCM

-481 ELFRT
+481 ELFRS

-501 PESTLTKLAN
+501 PESALTKLAN

-522 GWVPDN
+522 GWVPDH

-550 HSQEAELNAAQANSA
+550 HNEEAELNAAQANSA
-565 FTALMQDCAAGSI
+565 FTALMQDCDAGSI
-578 ESADLFT
+578 ESADLF
-585 ADENDCEYYLS
+585 AAEEDDCEYYLS

-603 PSDNEVRASAA
+603 PSDSEARASA
-614 THAGE
+614 TKHTGE
-619 DLYNGSFYLRVTP
+619 ELYNGSFYLRVTP
-632 GMVSTLRVLRG
+632 DMVSTLRALRG
-643 LDLIELP
+643 LNLIELP

>member
-1 MNWEVKTM
+1 M
-9 RSVTSYFNRDLLRG
+9 RSVTSYFNRELLRG
-23 ALLRTWPLWAAYTL
+23 ALQRTWPLWAAYTL

-238 YDDAGTRFGTSYYSM
+238 YDDAGTRFGTTYYSS
-253 TYDGIDPIGPI
+253 TYDGIDPLGPT

-400 TGYQTRVP
+400 TGYQSRVP

-416 TVNLYGGNVSGSFDL
+416 TVDLYGGNVSGSFDL

-578 ESADLFT
+578 ESADLF
-585 ADENDCEYYLS
+585 AAEEDDCEYYLS

-603 PSDNEVRASAA
+603 PSDNEARASAA
-614 THAGE
+614 AHAGE

>member
-1 MNWEVKTM
+1 M
-9 RSVTSYFNRDLLRG
+9 RSVTSYFNRELLRG
-23 ALLRTWPLWAAYTL
+23 ALQRTWPLWAAYTL
-37 IWLFLLPVTLFIHL
+37 IWLLLLPVTLFIRL

-66 LLNTG
+66 LLSTG
-71 LSSGVMM
+71 LPSGVMM

-146 DGYAVGTG
+146 DGYAVGMG

-192 FVGMEALLRSFAGN
+192 FVGMEVLLRSFAGN

-214 SSAFSTAPLSPLV
+214 SSAFSAAPLSPPV
-227 EIVRSLSVVYV
+227 EIASSLSVSYV
-238 YDDAGTRFGTSYYSM
+238 
-253 TYDGIDPIGPI
+253 YDGIDPIG
-264 GVRVFGLGTLAAYAA
+264 VRVFHLGTFAAYAA

-315 GVALCSAFSLG
+315 GVAFCSAFSLG

-400 TGYQTRVP
+400 TGYQSRVP

-416 TVNLYGGNVSGSFDL
+416 TVDLYGGNVSGSFNL

-464 DGDTCT
+464 DGDTCM

-481 ELFRT
+481 ELFRS
-486 YDLSIDEALL
+486 YDLSTDEALL

-501 PESTLTKLAN
+501 PESALTKLAN

-522 GWVPDN
+522 GWVPDH

-565 FTALMQDCAAGSI
+565 FTALMQDCDAGSI
-578 ESADLFT
+578 ESADLF
-585 ADENDCEYYLS
+585 AAEEDDCEYYLS

-603 PSDNEVRASAA
+603 PSDSEARASA
-614 THAGE
+614 TKHTGE
-619 DLYNGSFYLRVTP
+619 ELYNGSFYLRVTP
-632 GMVSTLRVLRG
+632 DMVSTLRALRG
-643 LDLIELP
+643 LNLIELP

>member
-1 MNWEVKTM
+1 M
-9 RSVTSYFNRDLLRG
+9 RSVTSYFNRELLRG
-23 ALLRTWPLWAAYTL
+23 ALQRTWPLWAAYTL
-37 IWLFLLPVTLFIHL
+37 IWLLLLPVTLFIRL

-66 LLNTG
+66 LLSTG
-71 LSSGVMM
+71 LPSGVMM

-89 MFAYLTSPRATN
+89 MFAYLTNPRATN

-146 DGYAVGTG
+146 DGYAVGMG

-214 SSAFSTAPLSPLV
+214 SSAFSTAPLSPPV
-227 EIVRSLSVVYV
+227 EIASSLSVSYV
-238 YDDAGTRFGTSYYSM
+238 
-253 TYDGIDPIGPI
+253 YDGIDPIG
-264 GVRVFGLGTLAAYAA
+264 VRVFHLGTFAAYAA

-400 TGYQTRVP
+400 TGYQSRVP

-416 TVNLYGGNVSGSFDL
+416 TVDLYGGNVSGSFNL

-481 ELFRT
+481 ELFRS

-522 GWVPDN
+522 GWVPDH

-550 HSQEAELNAAQANSA
+550 HNEEAELNAAQANSA
-565 FTALMQDCAAGSI
+565 FTALMQDCDAGSI
-578 ESADLFT
+578 ESADLF
-585 ADENDCEYYLS
+585 AAEEDDCEYYLS

-603 PSDNEVRASAA
+603 PSDSEARASA
-614 THAGE
+614 TKHTGE
-619 DLYNGSFYLRVTP
+619 ELYNGSFYLRVTP
-632 GMVSTLRVLRG
+632 DMVSTLRALRG
-643 LDLIELP
+643 LNLIELP

>member
-1 MNWEVKTM
+1 M
-9 RSVTSYFNRDLLRG
+9 RSVTSYFNRELLRG
-23 ALLRTWPLWAAYTL
+23 ALQRTWPLWAAYTL
-37 IWLFLLPVTLFIHL
+37 IWLLLLPVTLFIRL

-66 LLNTG
+66 LLSTG
-71 LSSGVMM
+71 LPSGVMM

-89 MFAYLTSPRATN
+89 MFAYLTNPRATN

-146 DGYAVGTG
+146 DGYAVGMG

-192 FVGMEALLRSFAGN
+192 FVGMEVLLRSFAGN

-214 SSAFSTAPLSPLV
+214 SSAFSTAPLSPPV
-227 EIVRSLSVVYV
+227 EIASSLSVSYV
-238 YDDAGTRFGTSYYSM
+238 
-253 TYDGIDPIGPI
+253 YDGIDPIG
-264 GVRVFGLGTLAAYAA
+264 VRVFHLGTFAAYAA

-416 TVNLYGGNVSGSFDL
+416 TVNLYGGNVSGSFNL
-431 SGQESIAL
+431 SGPESIAL

-464 DGDTCT
+464 DGDTCM

-481 ELFRT
+481 ELFRS
-486 YDLSIDEALL
+486 YDLSFDEALL

-501 PESTLTKLAN
+501 PESALTKLAN

-522 GWVPDN
+522 GWVPDH

-565 FTALMQDCAAGSI
+565 FTALMQDCDAGSI
-578 ESADLFT
+578 ESADLF
-585 ADENDCEYYLS
+585 AAEEDDCEYYLS

-603 PSDNEVRASAA
+603 PSDSEARASA
-614 THAGE
+614 TKHTGE
-619 DLYNGSFYLRVTP
+619 ELYNGSFYLRVTP
-632 GMVSTLRVLRG
+632 DMVSTLRALRG
-643 LDLIELP
+643 LNLIELP